1 MAHVAEWKKEEVKE
15 LKGLID
21 SHEVIGIVN
30 LLNIPARQLQEM
42 RKSLQ
47 GKAIIRMSKKNLM
60 DLAFEDCNTSK
71 ENIVDLSNHMDGQ
84 PAIVFTDMNPFKLYK
99 ILEDS
104 KTSAPAKEGNV
115 PDSDIVVPEGDTG
128 FEPGPLLGELQQV
141 GIPAKIDKGK
151 IVVSKAHVIV
161 KAGEPVSRQVASM
174 LTRLDIH
181 PMEVGIDLQAA
192 YEDEAIYTSD
202 LLTVDEEK
210 TLADLQG
217 AFLQAFNLSVNA
229 GIPTKETIVAII
241 QNANSKSFNLAMAAS
256 ILTSETTEPLIA
268 LANAKLLALASAVS
282 GSEGAI
288 DDELLEKLSNAPVA
302 AAPVVEEVQDT
313 SDDSAEEEEEEE
325 EASEEEAAAGLGALF
340 G

>member
-21 SHEVIGIVN
+21 SYEVIGIVN
-30 LLNIPARQLQEM
+30 LLNIPARQLQKM
-42 RKSLQ
+42 RQSLK
-47 GKAIIRMSKKNLM
+47 GKAIIRMSKKNLI
-60 DLAFEDCNTSK
+60 DLAFKDCNDKK
-71 ENIVDLSNHMDGQ
+71 ENIIGLSNHMDGQ
-84 PAIVFTDMNPFKLYK
+84 PAIVFTDMNPFKLFK

-104 KTSAPAKEGNV
+104 KTSAPAKEGNI

-151 IVVSKAHVIV
+151 IIVSKDHVVVEAGEVVSK
-161 KAGEPVSRQVASM
+161 QVASM
-174 LTRLDIH
+174 LTRLDIQ

-192 YEDEAIYTSD
+192 YEEESVYTSD
-202 LLTVDEEK
+202 LLTIDEEK
-210 TLADLQG
+210 TLADVQS
-217 AFLQAFNLSVNA
+217 AFSQAFNLSVNA

-241 QNANSKSFNLAMAAS
+241 QNANSKSVNLAMNAS

-268 LANAKLLALASAVS
+268 LANAKMLSLASAIADE
-282 GSEGAI
+282 EGAL
-288 DDELLEKLSNAPVA
+288 DEELIEKLSNVSVTAD
-302 AAPVVEEVQDT
+302 VVEETNQA
-313 SDDSAEEEEEEE
+313 DDEDEDEEEEKEE
-325 EASEEEAAAGLGALF
+325 EAEEEAAAGLGALF